1 MGALTLV
8 LVIACR
14 CAPQALLAHG
24 VWGARARPLG
34 IGLLPQACMH
44 ACTRA
49 LWSELPALQAPTA
62 HQTAPAS
69 HAGVQPGPRVGARV
83 CGYAGCLGV
92 KLGCHARGLHGCAPQ
107 RRPGHAGHR
116 VHAGVQGD
124 GRAPC
129 TRCYPT
135 CCPTASAAWETGGSC
150 FSPTLSVLT
159 SCAPLPPTPLPP
171 PWLQILTSNAPGAQ
185 ATAVQRA
192 TAKAT
197 MLGSVALSLAMHKLM
212 PGVYRAPV
220 YLLDGLRD
228 ARVP

>member
-44 ACTRA
+44 ARA
-49 LWSELPALQAPTA
+49 RSGLSSQHCRLRPPTKPRLRHTQGCNLALESVRVFAATLDASGSNLDVTPGAFTAARLNDVQAMQDIEYMQVRREMGGR
-62 HQTAPAS
+62 HAP
-69 HAGVQPGPRVGARV
+69 G
-83 CGYAGCLGV
+83 
-92 KLGCHARGLHGCAPQ
+92 
-107 RRPGHAGHR
+107 
-116 VHAGVQGD
+116 
-124 GRAPC
+124 
-129 TRCYPT
+129 RCYPT

-159 SCAPLPPTPLPP
+159 SCATLPPTPLPP